1 MFCRFTPLTQAAR
14 ILGSHPAAL
23 RKAINQFQIVERD
36 NRRRR
41 LIPNDV
47 LALFRRTKA
56 ACGYLYPAWVRTR
69 EELLAAAAKIP
80 QSEITELEA
89 RNACHQHQEMQTPRF
104 KAAALQEV
112 VLSIEPTVTSAHKE
126 GNTTNE
132 PNRRSLHSNQ

>member
-1 MFCRFTPLTQAAR
+1 MRNYTTLIQAAR

-56 ACGYLYPAWVRTR
+56 ASGYLYPHWIRTR
-69 EELLAAAAKIP
+69 DDLLAAAAKIP
-80 QSEITELEA
+80 QSEITALEA
-89 RNACHQHQEMQTPRF
+89 RNACHQHQQMQTPRF

-112 VLSIEPTVTSAHKE
+112 VLTIEPTVTSAHKE
-126 GNTTNE
+126 GSTTDE
-132 PNRRSLHSNQ
+132 PNSRSLRSNQ